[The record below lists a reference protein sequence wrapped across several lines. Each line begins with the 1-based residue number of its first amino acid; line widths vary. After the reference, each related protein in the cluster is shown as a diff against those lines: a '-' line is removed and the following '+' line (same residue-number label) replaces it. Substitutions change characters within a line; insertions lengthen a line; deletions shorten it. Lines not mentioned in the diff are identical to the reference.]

1 MEVLIAAT
9 LLLYLHSTALY
20 IAYLISQKD
29 RFHRTGQIL
38 LALGLACHSVAVVW
52 NGMKTGHIPAQN
64 LHQTLLLAGGAVTG
78 VFLVFQIRYRL
89 RVLGAFAAPLAT
101 VIMAAAFMAPREP
114 ARIEGLVNN
123 LWLVAHIVAVFLGEA
138 ALAMACGIGI
148 LYLIQENAIKTK
160 RPGFFFQRLP
170 SLEHLDAAGYACL
183 VVGFSLLTLGL
194 ATGFIY
200 AKAAWGRFLS
210 WDPKEVW
217 SGITWLIY
225 AALLHQRLT
234 VGWRGRRAAIM
245 AIVGFGVIVFTFLG
259 VNFLLQGHHGV
270 FTRW

>member
-1 MEVLIAAT
+1 MEVLIVAT
-9 LLLYLHSTALY
+9 LLFYLHSTALY
-20 IAYLISQKD
+20 IAHLISQKD

-38 LALGLACHSVAVVW
+38 LALGLACHGAAVAW
-52 NGMKTGHIPAQN
+52 NGLKLGQLPAQN
-64 LHQTLLLAGGAVTG
+64 LHQTLLLAGWAVAA
-78 VFLVFQIRYRL
+78 VFLVFQIRYRI
-89 RVLGAFAAPLAT
+89 RVLGAFAAPLAS
-101 VIMAAAFMAPREP
+101 VIMVAAFVAPREP
-114 ARIEGLVNN
+114 ARIERLAND

-183 VVGFSLLTLGL
+183 VAGFSLLTAGL

-200 AKAAWGRFLS
+200 AKAAWGHFLS
-210 WDPKEVW
+210 WDPKEIW
-217 SGITWLIY
+217 AGITWLIY

-245 AIVGFGVIVFTFLG
+245 AIVGFGVILFTFLG
-259 VNFLLQGHHGV
+259 VNLFLQGHHGV